1 MPSIARVR
9 IAIFALSLRSA
20 GGRLSPDMSNTPW
33 ILCSVTRKPKVFM
46 AMLAKSPF
54 DVVGV
59 SRCLCSS
66 SHFAMS
72 NICFAVSR
80 LTLFPVEVFAVS
92 GAKLGPGMGTLV
104 VMSLPQELQQTVLR
118 FPFQTAEDLVCE
130 RAAQVRA
137 GGICDKRLDFLIP
150 RRVGL
155 VLGHVELHDDPA
167 QLVFRVRRD
176 LHFRIDAHYRSSL
189 VLASRLHEHEVPR

>member
-1 MPSIARVR
+1 MPSIARFR

-72 NICFAVSR
+72 HICFAVSR
-80 LTLFPVEVFAVS
+80 LTLDLRREEAEGFHGYVS
-92 GAKLGPGMGTLV
+92 QVTFLCRRGA
-104 VMSLPQELQQTVLR
+104 Q
-118 FPFQTAEDLVCE
+118 
-130 RAAQVRA
+130 
-137 GGICDKRLDFLIP
+137 I
-150 RRVGL
+150 
-155 VLGHVELHDDPA
+155 
-167 QLVFRVRRD
+167 LVFFEPLRD
-176 LHFRIDAHYRSSL
+176 VEHLLCRQPIDA
-189 VLASRLHEHEVPR
+189 